1 MELSI
6 GQALA
11 RGFRLAVKG
20 WPGIAVYAAGSLLIG
35 LIVIGSVMLT
45 GIPSELSQGPT
56 LGAGVEE
63 SPVER
68 PARALRSKAE
78 EAVTAPADATAE
90 GTVDA
95 AGETATEAAVAAEE
109 AGEPV
114 DEAVST
120 GTDVAADLSDT
131 GMQGMDDL
139 GNDVFDDT
147 GAAPTSDWEDA
158 AFAWLARAWPV
169 MLFSFLFAML
179 AGLFLNGGQI
189 GYVGQLEATEQS
201 SLPAFLASAK
211 RSFVSLLGAWA
222 ISTGAVIGAA
232 LAIGLL
238 AFILGLMTFL
248 PGALLAILGVILG
261 IAATAGLVW
270 LAVRLVF
277 WFPAIVLDGLGPIEG
292 LRASF
297 AVTKGRWLKVFL
309 LGVVVALVSMGVG
322 LIFQV
327 LGAAGGIVN
336 VLVTI
341 ISLFVNLY
349 MGFALLAVY
358 VSFYRGLKTGRVAGG
373 AKAA

>member
-6 GQALA
+6 GQALT

-20 WPGIAVYAAGSLLIG
+20 WQGIAVYAAGSLVIG
-35 LIVIGSVMLT
+35 LIVIGSLMLT

-56 LGAGVEE
+56 LGAGVDE

-68 PARALRSKAE
+68 PAARALRPKAE
-78 EAVTAPADATAE
+78 AAVAATADATAE
-90 GTVDA
+90 TA
-95 AGETATEAAVAAEE
+95 SAPATETADEAAVAAEE

-114 DEAVST
+114 DEAVSA

-131 GMQGMDDL
+131 GMQGMDT
-139 GNDVFDDT
+139 GSDVFDDT
-147 GAAPTSDWEDA
+147 SADAPANDWEEA

-211 RSFVSLLGAWA
+211 RSFVPLLGAWA
-222 ISTGAVIGAA
+222 ISTGAVIAAA
-232 LAIGLL
+232 LVIGLI
-238 AFILGLMTFL
+238 AFILGLLTFL
-248 PGALLAILGVILG
+248 PGALLAILGVVLG
-261 IAATAGLVW
+261 IAATVGLIW

-322 LIFQV
+322 LVFQV

-341 ISLFVNLY
+341 ISMVVNLY

-358 VSFYRGLKTGRVAGG
+358 ISFYRGLKTGRVGG
-373 AKAA
+373 VKAA